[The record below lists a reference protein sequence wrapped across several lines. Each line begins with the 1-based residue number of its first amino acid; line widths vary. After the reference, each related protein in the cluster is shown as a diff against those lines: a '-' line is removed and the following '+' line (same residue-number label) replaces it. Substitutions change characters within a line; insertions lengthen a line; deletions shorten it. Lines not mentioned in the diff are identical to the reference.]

1 MTLYVY
7 KVTIYGGQHPVTH
20 KGVLFANDFHQAM
33 FYLGEAYDPEMG
45 EVYLAAVDDT
55 TVLEISPKEWERI
68 SSEGAFNDE
77 YTVL

>member
-1 MTLYVY
+1 MTIYLY
-7 KVTIYGGQHPVTH
+7 KVKVADITH

>member
-1 MTLYVY
+1 MTLYAY
-7 KVTIYGGQHPVTH
+7 KVKIYGEKIAEH